1 MARCSAS
8 AARFEQC
15 IFWAGSPPS
24 ASATARLEISAA
36 SSSVLP
42 MTISVTMLEV
52 ATAAPQPNVL
62 NLTSV
67 MRSSSTLIVMR
78 MTSPQTG
85 LPIWP
90 APSGSSTSP
99 TLRGLEKWSIT
110 RSVYISL
117 PLHVERTHL
126 AQPRD
131 DGRKHL
137 EKVVD
142 VGVGVLV
149 AERKTN
155 AAVRLFGGVAHAEDD
170 VRRLQRARRAG
181 RAAGHRDTLA
191 VELEDHRLT
200 LDEAHRDTD
209 VARQTLS
216 GMTEVDRIFDRREKP
231 LGQTIA
237 QRFEPGTLA
246 GHLGDGQLERRA
258 EADDAGHVLGTRAQ
272 SPFVAATVQDGR
284 HARATP
290 YVQGAD
296 TLRPVELVAR
306 QREHVDAQI

>member
-42 MTISVTMLEV
+42 ITISVTMLEV

-99 TLRGLEKWSIT
+99 TLRGFEKWSIT

-149 AERKTN
+149 AERKKNT
-155 AAVRLFGGVAHAEDD
+155 ARAVPP
-170 VRRLQRARRAG
+170 
-181 RAAGHRDTLA
+181 RAAPAPPGRGRRRGGA
-191 VELEDHRLT
+191 R
-200 LDEAHRDTD
+200 EA
-209 VARQTLS
+209 
-216 GMTEVDRIFDRREKP
+216 
-231 LGQTIA
+231 
-237 QRFEPGTLA
+237 
-246 GHLGDGQLERRA
+246 
-258 EADDAGHVLGTRAQ
+258 
-272 SPFVAATVQDGR
+272 
-284 HARATP
+284 
-290 YVQGAD
+290 
-296 TLRPVELVAR
+296 
-306 QREHVDAQI
+306 